1 MLIVEQILV
10 AVVVTISIIVLG
22 VVKVKKYEAQA
33 AQTASNAAVHADS
46 GLGLSVQERKAME
59 AAERGVE
66 NPLYSDSGPLQCVA
80 VYAAKSYLLRTS

>member
-1 MLIVEQILV
+1 MSVSV
-10 AVVVTISIIVLG
+10 SVS
-22 VVKVKKYEAQA
+22 QA
-33 AQTASNAAVHADS
+33 AQTASNAASNADS

-80 VYAAKSYLLRTS
+80 VTRLIATF